1 MTELDVKNG
10 IRTLASKA
18 TPPHDEQAFMD
29 EYYKGTGK
37 SSDVAIGALGLMT
50 LGVPFI
56 RAQKV
61 ANTLQTQKN
70 ISRYVKENILK
81 NRNPDKV
88 TFANLIEQGFFKN
101 PAKVAAEFE
110 KQIGRLGK
118 GGMGLAGT
126 AWLSKFGPQ
135 NIPEHDEQALM
146 DEYYSQ
152 KKANGG
158 SIYEAEKS
166 YDYDPALWGPITKG
180 IASIL
185 LPQDATD
192 VALMAVPPI
201 KGAKIIDEILK
212 RFKSFKKKPQQ
223 RELPLYEK
231 NDPRISKGQE
241 DFRAISDRLNAN
253 EASRKAGTGELLSPY
268 DKRGIAAKKV
278 SQGSDEKSLTD
289 DLLRTIVDIVT
300 PD

>member
-1 MTELDVKNG
+1 MAEPAKNG
-10 IRTLASKA
+10 IRTLAPDT

-37 SSDVAIGALGLMT
+37 SSDVAIGALGIMA
-50 LGVPFI
+50 LGNPFI
-56 RAQKV
+56 RSLLAG
-61 ANTLQTQKN
+61 AFPALPSKN
-70 ISRYVKENILK
+70 IKL
-81 NRNPDKV
+81 
-88 TFANLIEQGFFKN
+88 
-101 PAKVAAEFE
+101 AAEVE

-135 NIPEHDEQALM
+135 NTPEHDEQALM

-158 SIYEAEKS
+158 SIYEAEKY
-166 YDYDPALWGPITKG
+166 YDYDPSSWDPIVEG